1 MEEHQLKQVE
11 NKFRAAI
18 GGDIV
23 DLNLFLTELNSIQK
37 SQTFSHPQW
46 REKKPQTNKKPQNK
60 NKNQVYS
67 QGVILV
73 KIRDSTLFHILC

>member
-1 MEEHQLKQVE
+1 MEEHQLKQVK
-11 NKFRAAI
+11 NKFQAAI

-67 QGVILV
+67 QEVILV